1 MLLQAIK
8 PFTGLVEGKP
18 FDVGDT
24 LNVSDVERL
33 NTLIGRGYCKIVAID
48 DVVAPAPKTRHKK
61 GEKKQEY

>member
-8 PFTGLVEGKP
+8 TFTGLVEGKP

-33 NTLIGRGYCKIVAID
+33 NKLIGRGYCKIVAID
-48 DVVAPAPKTRHKK
+48 DVAAAAPKTRHKK